1 MLLVNFPFSI
11 TARIILLSVRYP
23 FIHRHFKQKRILYS
37 VDGDFDSH
45 RFISDVI
52 GYKEKNNKAF
62 MYMCFILLSLNRLFC
77 QA

>member
-1 MLLVNFPFSI
+1 MSLVNFPFSI

-23 FIHRHFKQKRILYS
+23 FIHRQKRILCS

-45 RFISDVI
+45 RFMSDVI

-62 MYMCFILLSLNRLFC
+62 MSIVT
-77 QA
+77 

>member
-52 GYKEKNNKAF
+52 GYKEKK
-62 MYMCFILLSLNRLFC
+62 
-77 QA
+77 